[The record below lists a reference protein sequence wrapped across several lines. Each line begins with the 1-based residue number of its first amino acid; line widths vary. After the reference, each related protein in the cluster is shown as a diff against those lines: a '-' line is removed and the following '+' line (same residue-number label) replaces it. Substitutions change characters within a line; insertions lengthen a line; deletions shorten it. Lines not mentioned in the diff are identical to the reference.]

1 MSEKNQFAEG
11 KAICNEIGN
20 AVLEVLGNQREFAVL
35 SLIDVLQEAQQDGQ
49 SYGEGREKDMERA
62 IRILQKFA

>member
-1 MSEKNQFAEG
+1 MSEKNQLSEG
-11 KAICNEIGN
+11 EAICNEIGS
-20 AVLEVLGNQREFAVL
+20 AVLEVLGNKREFAVQ

-49 SYGEGREKDMERA
+49 SYGEGREKGMERA